1 MTLIA
6 FNCRTLDFNKSLSKL
21 SIHIYQFGS
30 YHQIVTTN
38 LVAMDSH
45 NNQFGCYELVITT
58 TFSNFRKLPEFQSLI
73 ASSELKSLRLLSNW
87 TLDSWAGIRLRGDE
101 CHLRVVSDEA
111 FLLDSHSLSL
121 RLSHDWSGCLLA
133 VRLLLGGFAFGAG
146 IAMFPDQGLRAMLPR
161 LCVRGGRVRF
171 IPRCSVWKSSVL
183 RYGFNSS
190 QS

>member
-1 MTLIA
+1 
-6 FNCRTLDFNKSLSKL
+6 
-21 SIHIYQFGS
+21 
-30 YHQIVTTN
+30 V
-38 LVAMDSH
+38 
-45 NNQFGCYELVITT
+45 FGCFLTG
-58 TFSNFRKLPEFQSLI
+58 L
-73 ASSELKSLRLLSNW
+73 W
-87 TLDSWAGIRLRGDE
+87 TLGQEFAYGGTSGWLARSSSASCWCSGPVWSCPVANPAPGGLIEASKCAIVVPDGAS

-111 FLLDSHSLSL
+111 FLLESHSLSL
-121 RLSHDWSGCLLA
+121 RLCHDWSGVLLS

-146 IAMFPDQGLRAMLPR
+146 IAMFPDQVLRAILPR